1 MNINI
6 KEISEL
12 ENFLNEMNIQKK
24 IKKLCCDNISLIN
37 CDNHYACE
45 NCGKV
50 IKTIYEKELNFNK
63 PMIYSKH
70 KYMAK
75 KLIKEIDKLNIS
87 FSEYDDLINKVIDL
101 FERIG
106 KITNELNL
114 TKKYSLN
121 YNFTI
126 YKIFGLLK
134 LDNSFIILTNN
145 EKLIKKY
152 NDIWNEIYLKL

>member
-1 MNINI
+1 MD
-6 KEISEL
+6 EL

-24 IKKLCCDNISLIN
+24 IKKLCCDKQNLIN

-50 IKTIYEKELNFNK
+50 VKTIYEKELNFNR
-63 PMIYSKH
+63 PMIYSKN

-87 FSEYDDLINKVIDL
+87 FSEYDNIINKIIDL
-101 FERIG
+101 FDKIG

-126 YKIFGLLK
+126 YKIFELLK

-152 NDIWNEIYLKL
+152 NDIWNVIYLKL